1 MENYK
6 YQEITEKIIKGFY
19 ETYNELGNGFLEVI
33 YEKALTMV
41 LSKMGL
47 TVESQK
53 PVEVFFRKRMIGQ
66 FYVDMVVDGKVIVE
80 LKAVRHL
87 LPEHESQILNYL
99 KATQYEVGLLLN
111 FGLKPEIKRF
121 LFDNSRK

>member
-99 KATQYEVGLLLN
+99 KATQYEVGLLL
-111 FGLKPEIKRF
+111 
-121 LFDNSRK
+121 

>member
-1 MENYK
+1 
-6 YQEITEKIIKGFY
+6 
-19 ETYNELGNGFLEVI
+19 
-33 YEKALTMV
+33 MV

-66 FYVDMVVDGKVIVE
+66 FYVDMVVDGKIIVE

>member
-99 KATQYEVGLLLN
+99 KATQYEVGLLLH